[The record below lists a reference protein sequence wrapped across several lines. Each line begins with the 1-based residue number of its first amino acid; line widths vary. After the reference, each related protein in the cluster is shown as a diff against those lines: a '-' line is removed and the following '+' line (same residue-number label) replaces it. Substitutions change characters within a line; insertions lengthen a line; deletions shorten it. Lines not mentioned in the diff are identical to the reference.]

1 MSNWPPLLNVGERT
15 WDSKGS
21 ICRPSDKFNEQRAI
35 TILVSRFPSM
45 RQYEYVPD
53 PHPFGPIDGQ
63 WRSESGSKLVAFSE
77 IKSHAGRT
85 MGSTTILN
93 LRKWDVMDLLQ
104 QSTSVPVLFIAQYE
118 NAVAFQN
125 MKELGRITSTFTS
138 QFITDTKSAHRIT
151 STEEVWKIP
160 TDKMRIIKPEDAVI
174 PDQSLAELNEWAHKI
189 QMENAQ

>member
-1 MSNWPPLLNVGERT
+1 
-15 WDSKGS
+15 
-21 ICRPSDKFNEQRAI
+21 
-35 TILVSRFPSM
+35 M

-63 WRSESGSKLVAFSE
+63 WRTREGLALVAFSE

-125 MKELGRITSTFTS
+125 MKELGRIKSTFTS
-138 QFITDTKSAHRIT
+138 RFITDTKSAHRIT
-151 STEEVWKIP
+151 STEEVWMIP
-160 TDKMRIIKPEDAVI
+160 TDKMHIIEPNGAVI
-174 PDQSLAELNEWAHKI
+174 PDQSLAELNEWAHGMH
-189 QMENAQ
+189 MENAQ